1 LLTDNTTLVADLR
14 KLVAGF
20 VGERQW
26 EQFHSP
32 KNLSMALA
40 VEVSE
45 LMEHFLWIDGEA
57 SRAVCNDP
65 AGREPVADE
74 IADVACLVLSLC
86 NSLGLDLSTA
96 IEKKMARNVLKY
108 PVEKCRG
115 KYRVEE

>member
-1 LLTDNTTLVADLR
+1 MTDNTTLVADLR
-14 KLVAGF
+14 KLVARF
-20 VGERQW
+20 VSERQW

-45 LMEHFLWIDGEA
+45 LMEHFLWIDGDA
-57 SRAVCNDP
+57 SRALCRDP
-65 AGREPVADE
+65 AGREPVAEE

-86 NSLGLDLSTA
+86 NSLDLDLSAA
-96 IEKKMARNVLKY
+96 IEKKMARNVQKY

-115 KYRVEE
+115 RFRVEE